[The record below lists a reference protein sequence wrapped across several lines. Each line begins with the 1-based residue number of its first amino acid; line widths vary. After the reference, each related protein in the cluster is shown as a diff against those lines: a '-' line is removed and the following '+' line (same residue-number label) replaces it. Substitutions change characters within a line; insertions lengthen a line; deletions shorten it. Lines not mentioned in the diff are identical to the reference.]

1 MSSAYI
7 LFIFGDFEDYDDI
20 EFFCLSILG
29 DSPKIK
35 EIKYIFQNLKNLIV
49 ILESEEEKQGLVNE
63 LYELLDNEHVDFYF
77 VFQLKDIFMVNI
89 PEKMKD
95 IIFKPIKLLIE
106 KNIEYQNLD
115 LDSILE
121 KIQKSGLNSLSQDE
135 KNFLDNFNF

>member
-1 MSSAYI
+1 MNSAYI
-7 LFIFGDFEDYDDI
+7 LFIFGDFEDFDDI

-35 EIKYIFQNLKNLIV
+35 EIKYIFQNLKNIIV
-49 ILESEEEKQGLVNE
+49 ILESEEEKQTLVNE

-77 VFQLKDIFMVNI
+77 VFHLKDIFMVNL

-95 IIFKPIKLLIE
+95 IIFKPIKFLLQKSIDLE
-106 KNIEYQNLD
+106 NLD

-121 KIQKSGLNSLSQDE
+121 KIQKTGLSSLSPEE
-135 KNFLDNFNF
+135 KKFLDNFNL

>member
-1 MSSAYI
+1 MNSAYI

-95 IIFKPIKLLIE
+95 IIFKPIKLLVE